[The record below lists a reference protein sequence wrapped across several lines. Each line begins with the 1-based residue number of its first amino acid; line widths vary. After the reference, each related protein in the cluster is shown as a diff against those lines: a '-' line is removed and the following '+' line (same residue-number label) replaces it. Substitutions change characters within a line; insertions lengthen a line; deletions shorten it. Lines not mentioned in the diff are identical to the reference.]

1 MKIKNL
7 IFSDGKILE
16 YNKELNNVEL
26 IFLDYCNNKFKLK
39 FIDVQS
45 VSEKD
50 AIGYDLS
57 NTKLKKNKGSYTLDF
72 YDDEGIVFSIIYKN
86 VVISECD

>member
-1 MKIKNL
+1 MVLGENKMKIKNL

-57 NTKLKKNKGSYTLDF
+57 NTKLKKIKEVTHWTF
-72 YDDEGIVFSIIYKN
+72 MMMRE
-86 VVISECD
+86 